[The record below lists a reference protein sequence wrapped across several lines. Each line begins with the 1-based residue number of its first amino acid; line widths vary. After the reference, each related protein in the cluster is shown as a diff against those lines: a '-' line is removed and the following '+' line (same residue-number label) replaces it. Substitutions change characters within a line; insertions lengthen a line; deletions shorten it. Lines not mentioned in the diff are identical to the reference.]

1 MDRLDNINHLIT
13 TDNESETLSAVLSD
27 LAPGTRARIVRVHG
41 KGETTRR
48 IVDMGVT
55 RGSLVVV
62 EKVAPLGD
70 PMEVKIRG
78 YHLSLRR
85 DEASQIDVDPV

>member
-1 MDRLDNINHLIT
+1 MDRLYSATHLIT
-13 TDNESETLSAVLSD
+13 TESETETFPAVLSE
-27 LAPGTRARIVRVHG
+27 LAPGARARIVRVHG

-55 RGSLVVV
+55 RGSIVVV
-62 EKVAPLGD
+62 EKMAPLGD
-70 PMEVKIRG
+70 PMQVKIKG

-85 DEASQIDVDPV
+85 DEASRIAVEAV